1 MKKISLFSLML
12 LALLSMSASA
22 QDIRINLYTGYVFDN
37 RFDSYYDAYNY
48 YDGKIEGGFQWGGG
62 LEFVLDGG
70 TGIEA
75 LYIRQ
80 DTKAPTTYLDGGT
93 YNDIQFTN
101 FDLVMNYILIGGGK
115 NVPLSNGKVEGY
127 GKLMAGMV
135 IANVDN
141 PDNGNSTSFSKFAWG
156 LKAGANIWVT
166 PAIGIKMQA
175 QLVSAV
181 QSVGG
186 SVYFGTGG
194 TGAGLSA
201 YSSIYQFTLGG
212 GLAFKFSSKAAK

>member
-1 MKKISLFSLML
+1 MKKISLLSLML
-12 LALLSMSASA
+12 LALFAMSSSA

-62 LEFVLDGG
+62 LEFVIDGG
-70 TGIEA
+70 VGIEA
-75 LYIRQ
+75 MYIRQ
-80 DTKAPTTYLDGGT
+80 DTKAPTTYLDGGS

-115 NVPLSNGKVEGY
+115 NVTTANGKVEGY

-135 IANVDN
+135 IANIDN
-141 PDNGNSTSFSKFAWG
+141 PDNGNSNSFSKFAWG
-156 LKAGANIWVT
+156 LKAGANLWVT
-166 PAIGIKMQA
+166 PAIGIKLQA

-212 GLAFKFSSKAAK
+212 GLAIKFPSKAAN